1 MERLLVIIMDGIG
14 HSQNPEGN
22 AVLAASTPTLDYLA
36 KHALYTTLKAHG
48 TWVGMPHDDDLG
60 NSEVGHNTIGAGRVF
75 QQGAKLVDLALQDG
89 TIFRGATWRKIA
101 THATRSTLHF
111 IGLLSD
117 GNVHAHQDHLHQM
130 ITQAKTDGISRVRV
144 HALLDGRDVA
154 ARSAEIYLERLE
166 QHLQTLA
173 SEDFDANIA
182 TCGGRMQITMD
193 RYEADWEMVKRGWD
207 LHVHG
212 KGREFTCAVEGVKTL
227 RQEQQCDDQY
237 LPPFKL
243 KTSHNHVRDGDAV
256 VFFNFRGDRAVEV
269 AQAFT
274 TKSFTPFNR
283 EPMPIEVMFAGL
295 LEYDSDRKIPPLY
308 LVSPPRFDYPLSEH
322 LLHQQARQFACSES
336 QKYGHVTF
344 FWNGNH
350 SGYLDSDFEEYV
362 EIPSHHSIHFD
373 DKPWMKAAEIAAT
386 TINRIADGSFDCGR
400 INFANGDMVGH
411 TGNFQASVL
420 AVSVVDL
427 MVGRILK
434 ACQQHNVKLI
444 VTADHGNCDEM
455 YADANRT
462 PKTSHTLNPVPFY
475 FYDPQRPKNAYQ
487 LAKQQNFALAN
498 VANTILTAMNLP
510 THDAYLPSLMVPR

>member
-1 MERLLVIIMDGIG
+1 MLVIIMDGVG
-14 HSQNPEGN
+14 YSQQTYGN
-22 AVLAASTPTLDYLA
+22 AVLAATTPNLDYLA
-36 KHALYTTLKAHG
+36 THALCTTIKAHG
-48 TWVGMPHDDDLG
+48 KWVGMPHDDDLG

-89 TIFRGATWRKIA
+89 SIFRGHTWRKIA
-101 THATRSTLHF
+101 THASRSTLHF

-130 ITQAKTDGISRVRV
+130 IAQAKTDGIARVRV

-154 ARSAEIYLERLE
+154 ARSAEKYLERLE

-173 SEDFDANIA
+173 SEDFDAKIA

-193 RYEADWEMVKRGWD
+193 RYEADWQMVKRGWD

-212 KGREFTCAVEGVKTL
+212 QGREFASALEGVQVL

-237 LPPFKL
+237 LPPFKI
-243 KTSHNHVRDGDAV
+243 KTSYNHVSDGDAV
-256 VFFNFRGDRAVEV
+256 IFFNFRGDRAVEV
-269 AQAFT
+269 AEAFT
-274 TKSFTPFNR
+274 AKSFSNFKR

-308 LVSPPRFDYPLSEH
+308 LVSPPRIDYPLSEH
-322 LLHQQARQFACSES
+322 LLRQKVRQFACSES
-336 QKYGHVTF
+336 QKFGHVTF

-350 SGYLDSDFEEYV
+350 SGYLDSAMEEYV
-362 EIPSHHSIHFD
+362 EIPSHHSIYFD
-373 DKPWMKAAEIAAT
+373 DKPWMKAAEITAVTLA
-386 TINRIADGSFDCGR
+386 RIADGSFDCGR

-411 TGNFQASVL
+411 TGNFEASVL

-427 MVGRILK
+427 MIGRILK
-434 ACQQHNVKLI
+434 ACQQHKVKLI

-455 YADANRT
+455 YADANHT

-475 FYDPQRPKNAYQ
+475 FYDPQRPRTAYK
-487 LAKQQNFALAN
+487 LAEQQELSLAN
-498 VANTILTAMNLP
+498 VANTILTAMCLP
-510 THDAYLPSLMVPR
+510 TNDDYSPSIIVAP